1 MNWHIDEVK
10 VFPFLNSYLPEFSD
24 SPNPENVRLHSS
36 NSNENAT
43 PL

>member
-10 VFPFLNSYLPEFSD
+10 IVPILNP
-24 SPNPENVRLHSS
+24 SPNPEDERPHSS

>member
-10 VFPFLNSYLPEFSD
+10 IVPFLNSSLPEFSD
-24 SPNPENVRLHSS
+24 SQNPENVRPHSS
-36 NSNENAT
+36 NSNENSA

>member
-1 MNWHIDEVK
+1 MNWHINEVK
-10 VFPFLNSYLPEFSD
+10 IVPFLNSYLPEFSD
-24 SPNPENVRLHSS
+24 SLIPENERPHSS

>member
-1 MNWHIDEVK
+1 MNWHIEEVK
-10 VFPFLNSYLPEFSD
+10 IVPFLNPSLPEFSD
-24 SPNPENVRLHSS
+24 SPNPEDERPHSS